1 MTFILK
7 LLLIK
12 QLLNRIIMKLNLLST
27 FLFFIAFNGFNQ
39 NEFAENWHFGDSV
52 NLDFTSGMPVAS
64 NNSSIFSYEGCV
76 SVSDEEGNLLFYS
89 NGGNISNASD
99 GGVWNRDHQ
108 VMPNGHLYD
117 TAGCY
122 SSIQSSIVT
131 SKVGSPDQYY
141 LFTMDCIE
149 SQQTS
154 LAHYKG
160 LRYTVV
166 DMALDGGLGDVTSEK
181 GIPLLNDP
189 GLFLSEGIAAT
200 SHSNGDD
207 YWLIVHS
214 EAPDSMNRFYVYSIS
229 STGISGPSIQDLGLY
244 SYGQMKFNIDGN
256 RFSNGSSVFNFNKTN
271 GTLSNPIDLGVSG
284 TGKAFSNSG
293 QYLYQTTVLTLYQYD
308 LFATDVAASRTT
320 IHSGN
325 IFDFDMIGSMQR
337 GPDCKIYVAVLA
349 MNYVGVINSPDL
361 SGTACNYV
369 KDQVS
374 LPSYSCQLGLP
385 NFIESDFRS
394 CNTSGIFE
402 ETNYQLNLYPN
413 PSRKNITVD
422 IDHSLVGSEFEIVD
436 IFGKTVF
443 KSHFNNLSN
452 IVTLSE
458 YADGVYFLKV
468 NGTDTF
474 MRFVKG

>member
-1 MTFILK
+1 
-7 LLLIK
+7 
-12 QLLNRIIMKLNLLST
+12 MKTNLLSL
-27 FLFFIAFNGFNQ
+27 FLFFISFNALSQ
-39 NEFAENWHFGDSV
+39 NEFAENWHFGDGV
-52 NLDFTSGMPVAS
+52 NLDFSSGIPVVS
-64 NNSSIFSYEGCV
+64 SNSSMISYEGCV

-89 NGGNISNASD
+89 NGGNMSVSDAND

-108 VMPNGHLYD
+108 VMPNGQLVD

-122 SSIQSSIVT
+122 SSIQSSVVT
-131 SKVGSPDQYY
+131 PKVGSQDQYY

-200 SHSNGDD
+200 AHSNGDD

-214 EAPDSMNRFYVYSIS
+214 VAPDSMNRFYVYSIS
-229 STGISGPSIQDLGLY
+229 STGISGPSIQDLGHY

-256 RFSNGSSVFNFNKTN
+256 RFSNGSHVFDFDKSN

-284 TGKAFSNSG
+284 SGKAFSNSG
-293 QYLYQTTVLTLYQYD
+293 QYLYQTAAFTLYQYD
-308 LFATDVAASRTT
+308 LFATDVVASRTT
-320 IHSGN
+320 IHTGN
-325 IFDFDMIGSMQR
+325 IFDFDMIKVSMQR
-337 GPDCKIYVAVLA
+337 GPDCKIYVAIMT

-361 SGTACNYV
+361 PGTACNYV
-369 KDQVS
+369 NDQVT
-374 LPSYSCQLGLP
+374 LPGYLCQAGLP
-385 NFIESDFRS
+385 NFIESDFRA

-402 ETNYQLNLYPN
+402 ETNFRLNLYPN
-413 PSRKNITVD
+413 PSRKNINVD
-422 IDHSLVGSEFEIVD
+422 IDHSLVGAEFEIVD
-436 IFGKTVF
+436 VFGKSVF

-452 IVTLSE
+452 NVTISE
-458 YADGVYFLKV
+458 YADGIYFLKV
-468 NGTDTF
+468 QGSDTF
-474 MRFVKG
+474 MRFVKSTK